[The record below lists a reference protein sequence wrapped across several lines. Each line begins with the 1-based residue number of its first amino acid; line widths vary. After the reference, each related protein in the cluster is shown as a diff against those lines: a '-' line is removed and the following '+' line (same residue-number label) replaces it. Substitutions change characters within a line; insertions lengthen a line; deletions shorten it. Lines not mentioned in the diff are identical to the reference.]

1 MNANNLDV
9 ESFDS
14 EIAAPQRTSIL
25 AILSLVCSL
34 ICLIPG
40 TGVLAAIFGISALIG
55 IKGSRGRVG
64 GTGLAIA
71 GLIVGLLFTMIW
83 VGLAIGATKM
93 MQGFTSQFTGPMNQ
107 SIVALDTGDASRVRG
122 MLTPEANAAITD
134 QHINDFRAAYQA
146 ELGSFKGVPTDMI
159 EFFSAYGTV
168 APMMQNLQGRQ
179 NLMPVPGN
187 FDKGAAL
194 LVLVMDNTR
203 QPTQGPDGNIN
214 FPISNIVIYTA
225 SGKKFSIA
233 PFADG
238 LNSGAPSDP
247 ALPPPPETPAAPADA
262 PAEKPADPPAKPSD
276 K

>member
-64 GTGLAIA
+64 GTGLAVA

-83 VGLAIGATKM
+83 IGIVIGATKM

-107 SIVALDTGDASRVRG
+107 AIVAMDTGDYTRVRT
-122 MLTPEANAAITD
+122 MLTPEANQGATD
-134 QHINDFRAAYQA
+134 EQINAFRAAYQG

-179 NLMPVPGN
+179 GLLPVPGN
-187 FDKGAAL
+187 FDKGPAL
-194 LVLVMDNTR
+194 LLLVMDNTR
-203 QPTQGPDGNIN
+203 QPKENPDGTIA
-214 FPISNIVIYTA
+214 FPITNIVIYSS
-225 SGKKFSIA
+225 SGKKYSIL
-233 PFADG
+233 PFADAMD
-238 LNSGAPSDP
+238 SGVPAVPSIPAPEDPAAPSD
-247 ALPPPPETPAAPADA
+247 AGGD
-262 PAEKPADPPAKPSD
+262 KPADPPAKEGD

>member
-83 VGLAIGATKM
+83 VGIAIGANKI
-93 MQGFTSQFTGPMNQ
+93 MQEVTGQVTQMNQ
-107 SIVALDTGDASRVRG
+107 ALVAMDSGDNSKLRAV
-122 MLTPEANAAITD
+122 LVPEVGQTVTD
-134 QHINDFRAAYQA
+134 QQISDFRSAYQA

-203 QPTQGPDGNIN
+203 QPTQGPDGNFN
-214 FPISNIVIYTA
+214 FPINNIVIYTA

-247 ALPPPPETPAAPADA
+247 ALP
-262 PAEKPADPPAKPSD
+262 AKV
-276 K
+276 KKKVKRKRKKRRR

>member
-83 VGLAIGATKM
+83 VGIAIGANKI
-93 MQGFTSQFTGPMNQ
+93 MQEVTGQVTQMNQ
-107 SIVALDTGDASRVRG
+107 ALVAMDSGDNSKLRAV
-122 MLTPEANAAITD
+122 LVPEVGQTVTD
-134 QHINDFRAAYQA
+134 QQISDFRSAYQA
-146 ELGSFKGVPTDMI
+146 ELGSFNGVPNGI
-159 EFFSAYGTV
+159 VEFFSAYGPV
-168 APMMQNLQGRQ
+168 QAQLAPLQGR
-179 NLMPVPGN
+179 NDMVPLPVN
-187 FDKGAAL
+187 FDKGPS
-194 LVLVMDNTR
+194 LVVLWI
-203 QPTQGPDGNIN
+203 QPGKGTHKLPDGSEVLPFRNIT
-214 FPISNIVIYTA
+214 VYTT
-225 SGKKFSIA
+225 SGKEFSLL
-233 PFADG
+233 P
-238 LNSGAPSDP
+238 LESTLVPKPSDP
-247 ALPPPPETPAAPADA
+247 ALPPPPDAPAAPADA
-262 PAEKPADPPAKPSD
+262 PADKPADPPAKEGD